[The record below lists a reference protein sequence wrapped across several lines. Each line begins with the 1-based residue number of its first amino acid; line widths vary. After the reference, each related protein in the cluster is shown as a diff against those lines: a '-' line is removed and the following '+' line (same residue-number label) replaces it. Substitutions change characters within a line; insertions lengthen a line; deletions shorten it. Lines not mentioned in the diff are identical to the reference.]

1 MNDATSFGI
10 STSPFEQGLQ
20 RLRERDGFT
29 QLEASDLAAFAAASG
44 DAVILL
50 TDDPVRCP
58 EAWDMVVVLPEAL
71 KSADAPFRCAY
82 AAPAASREIA
92 AQFGISRYPALLFL
106 RGGQRGAERGGQR
119 SAEEEGEATDARPGD
134 YVGAIEG
141 MRDWRPL
148 VDAINRMLATPAAR
162 RPGIGIPVRASIPT
176 SCH

>member
-1 MNDATSFGI
+1 MNDAPSFGI

-29 QLEASDLAAFAAASG
+29 QLEAGDLAAFAAATG

-71 KSADAPFRCAY
+71 KSADAPFRRAY

-106 RGGQRGAERGGQR
+106 RGGQQGEGAE
-119 SAEEEGEATDARPGD
+119 EAKPGD
-134 YVGAIEG
+134 YVGAVEG

-162 RPGIGIPVRASIPT
+162 RPGIGIPVRTSIPT

>member
-29 QLEASDLAAFAAASG
+29 QLEAGDLAAFAAASG

-106 RGGQRGAERGGQR
+106 RGGQQGEGAE
-119 SAEEEGEATDARPGD
+119 EAKPGD
-134 YVGAIEG
+134 YVGAVEG

-148 VDAINRMLATPAAR
+148 VDAINHMLATPATR

>member
-1 MNDATSFGI
+1 MNDAPSFGI

-29 QLEASDLAAFAAASG
+29 QLEAGDLAAFAAATG

-71 KSADAPFRCAY
+71 KSADAPFRRAY

-106 RGGQRGAERGGQR
+106 RGGQQGEGAE
-119 SAEEEGEATDARPGD
+119 EAKPGD

-162 RPGIGIPVRASIPT
+162 RPGIGIPVRTSIPT

>member
-10 STSPFEQGLQ
+10 SASPFEQGLQ
-20 RLRERDGFT
+20 RLRDRDGFT
-29 QLEASDLAAFAAASG
+29 QLEAGDLAAFATASG

-92 AQFGISRYPALLFL
+92 GQFGISRYPALLFL
-106 RGGQRGAERGGQR
+106 RGGQRGAE
-119 SAEEEGEATDARPGD
+119 EEGEAADARPGD